1 MKKRILV
8 IGLIINLIIVYNT
21 AVYATAYGGP
31 QPAETTDKKEQTS
44 PTAPVQNPPT
54 QNNQQAL
61 GGAYNLPNQQD
72 TPYIGPY
79 GSDTENVP
87 TNSGGASTGIL
98 GNPDISTSHSPDE
111 IVSEAENFLNQGKN
125 NGVIDGTH
133 LKNASSTL
141 YNILLSIGIFLAVAI
156 GMYLGVKFMMSTA
169 EGKAKVQEALVPYI
183 AGCVVIFAGFAIW
196 RIVILLF
203 RDIA

>member
-1 MKKRILV
+1 MLV

-21 AVYATAYGGP
+21 AVYATAYEGP
-31 QPAETTDKKEQTS
+31 KPDETTDKGGQTS
-44 PTAPVQNPPT
+44 TIAPVQNPPT
-54 QNNQQAL
+54 QESSQVQ
-61 GGAYNLPNQQD
+61 GGAYGPNSSTV
-72 TPYIGPY
+72 TPSPYTGPY
-79 GSDTENVP
+79 GQEIGNDPSNGSSNP
-87 TNSGGASTGIL
+87 STGIL